1 MHLAISGLCVAWKP
15 LTAPQAMVMK
25 RQGKIGWPE
34 MRPEAS
40 PILEMPS
47 QISGIEGH
55 LMNRHTIKAMAMK
68 INANAK
74 TG

>member
-1 MHLAISGLCVAWKP
+1 
-15 LTAPQAMVMK
+15 MVMK

-40 PILEMPS
+40 PILEIPS